1 MARLFSLSCS
11 RASLS
16 SKCEAALHHYQ
27 RDLVGTR
34 TRSHNQ
40 SFERIDLL
48 PNLLPTE
55 SRPHSSP
62 HHVAGLNRTADE
74 DGRCSCGAMAVA
86 IGPKCVPVAALVV
99 GGCLLA
105 AIAGLCVLVV
115 RRQLPGDDGD
125 GDSEEEHALRSGV
138 LEVRRRM
145 RIRRRDGFCLST
157 ERMPRMGRAT
167 VISALQVFL
176 FLQHSRFCLI
186 VQIFAPQLLLGDRYV
201 TDIILVGISVPFNLK
216 ARRTQVEAAA
226 KLSLVRPDCDA
237 GLVDGFFHTLQAS

>member
-1 MARLFSLSCS
+1 M
-11 RASLS
+11 
-16 SKCEAALHHYQ
+16 
-27 RDLVGTR
+27 
-34 TRSHNQ
+34 
-40 SFERIDLL
+40 
-48 PNLLPTE
+48 
-55 SRPHSSP
+55 
-62 HHVAGLNRTADE
+62 
-74 DGRCSCGAMAVA
+74 
-86 IGPKCVPVAALVV
+86 PVAALVV

-237 GLVDGFFHTLQAS
+237 GLVDGFFHTLQASLS

>member
-1 MARLFSLSCS
+1 M
-11 RASLS
+11 
-16 SKCEAALHHYQ
+16 
-27 RDLVGTR
+27 
-34 TRSHNQ
+34 
-40 SFERIDLL
+40 
-48 PNLLPTE
+48 
-55 SRPHSSP
+55 
-62 HHVAGLNRTADE
+62 
-74 DGRCSCGAMAVA
+74 
-86 IGPKCVPVAALVV
+86 PVAALVV

-115 RRQLPGDDGD
+115 RKQLPGDDGD

-186 VQIFAPQLLLGDRYV
+186 VQIFVGANYA
-201 TDIILVGISVPFNLK
+201 TDIILVGISVLFNPK
-216 ARRTQVEAAA
+216 
-226 KLSLVRPDCDA
+226 VR
-237 GLVDGFFHTLQAS
+237 LTH